1 MAAAFRARDPQ
12 ELRRHSR
19 CTHFDWQLHLST
31 THDPL
36 DAHWRLSNQHR
47 KWEGAPLAPS
57 EAVEYVE
64 VRFERLVV
72 RLLVAGGLPDLRRA
86 ADRRRRTQEE
96 EEERS
101 EEAHQQ
107 LMQWER

>member
-1 MAAAFRARDPQ
+1 M
-12 ELRRHSR
+12 
-19 CTHFDWQLHLST
+19 
-31 THDPL
+31 
-36 DAHWRLSNQHR
+36 
-47 KWEGAPLAPS
+47 
-57 EAVEYVE
+57 AVEYVE

-72 RLLVAGGLPDLRRA
+72 RLLVVGGLPDLRRA

-101 EEAHQQ
+101 EEAHHQ